1 MWTWARQ
8 VVFKSV
14 GCAIR
19 MNNWQ
24 KLTTLVTFLETFL
37 CFILVVAQ
45 GDIDYRGISL
55 IRNTSRLGPYSRTIP
70 RDLW

>member
-45 GDIDYRGISL
+45 GDIDYRV
-55 IRNTSRLGPYSRTIP
+55 SRS
-70 RDLW
+70 